1 MGKLFNR
8 TKRWHLIKQHKSERD
23 NRVCDRIKAV
33 LMIDD
38 NYSYAETAKV
48 LLVDDE
54 TVRRHVKEYLEAE
67 KLAPENG
74 GSDSKLDETATE
86 ELKAHLNDVTYLHVN
101 EICAYV
107 EATFGITYTVS
118 GMTKWLKAEGF
129 RYKKPQG
136 VPAKAD
142 AEKQTAF
149 RQYYND
155 LKTSLTDEDVLFF
168 VDGSHPQ
175 HQTQLAYGWIAK
187 GVRKAVKMTACQK
200 RVHLLGAI
208 ELQNHNIEYRHVDWV
223 NFDSISA
230 FFNQLIEANPTRKNI
245 HIILDNAGYHKSEK
259 MREFV
264 AKTHITLHFL
274 PPYSPN
280 LNPIERLWKILH
292 EQVTYNRYYPKF
304 ADFTQGILGFF
315 DNIADYQHIIQAKI
329 NDNFQTL
336 NAA

>member
-8 TKRWHLIKQHKSERD
+8 TKRRRLIKQHKSERD
-23 NRVCDRIKAV
+23 KRVCDRIKAI
-33 LMIDD
+33 LMFD
-38 NYSYAETAKV
+38 NDYSYTEIADA
-48 LLVDDE
+48 LLIDDE
-54 TVRRHVKEYLEAE
+54 TVRRHVEDYLDAE

-74 GSDSKLDETATE
+74 GSASKLDETVAE
-86 ELKAHLNDVTYLHVN
+86 ELVAHLNEITYLHVN
-101 EICAYV
+101 EICAHV
-107 EATFGITYTVS
+107 EASYGISYSVS
-118 GMTKWLKAEGF
+118 GMTKWLKAQGF
-129 RYKKPQG
+129 RYKKPHG

-142 AEKQTAF
+142 AEKQAVF
-149 RQYYND
+149 REYYND
-155 LKTSLTDEDVLFF
+155 LKASLTDEDVLYF

-175 HQTQLAYGWIAK
+175 HQTQLAYGWIAR

-208 ELQNHNIEYRHVDWV
+208 ELQNHHVEYRHVDWV

-230 FFNQLIEANPTRKNI
+230 FFNQLIEANPARKNI

-264 AKTHITLHFL
+264 DKTNITLHFL

-304 ADFTQGILGFF
+304 ADFTEGILGFF
-315 DNIADYQHIIQAKI
+315 ENISDYRHIIQNRI

-336 NAA
+336 TAV